1 MTCPVSAEPRRDG
14 VVCFE
19 NQKIPE
25 INVEVDGTKLTCLS
39 RLRSKHVLS
48 AETRREANMPLC
60 PLGLNETSA
69 YLDSC
74 A

>member
-1 MTCPVSAEPRRDG
+1 MTCLVSAQPRRDG

-25 INVEVDGTKLTCLS
+25 ISLQVDDTKLTCLS

-48 AETRREANMPLC
+48 AETRREANIPLC
-60 PLGLNETSA
+60 PLG
-69 YLDSC
+69 
-74 A
+74 